1 MKAYARLLYRR
12 VIQRFSKTH
21 EDLGRYFKLL
31 IPILLTCFVSLKG
44 LIFYW
49 TPESNIIKQ
58 PNILP
63 PYIPKWFSKL
73 PRSNEWINRKSL
85 QSTRIVRGLLRSR
98 RVWRT
103 FVSCPMSQQ
112 PVCNMIAECTRNQV
126 SPGLLLVNSDQI
138 TWALFSLDQV
148 VDV

>member
-1 MKAYARLLYRR
+1 MKAYTRLLYRR
-12 VIQRFSKTH
+12 VIQTH

-63 PYIPKWFSKL
+63 TYP
-73 PRSNEWINRKSL
+73 N
-85 QSTRIVRGLLRSR
+85 G
-98 RVWRT
+98 
-103 FVSCPMSQQ
+103 
-112 PVCNMIAECTRNQV
+112 
-126 SPGLLLVNSDQI
+126 LVNCQDPMNG
-138 TWALFSLDQV
+138 
-148 VDV
+148 